1 VIIQETIEVDAC
13 YNYLTQGKEKRNFL
27 ISSDGNELLMFFSI
41 DSNFEDDYN

>member
-13 YNYLTQGKEKRNFL
+13 YNYLTQGKERNFL
-27 ISSDGNELLMFFSI
+27 ISNDGSELLMFFSI